1 MKYFL
6 LDQNGNA
13 LPSRFIINSKT
24 GRAIGE
30 IKYRVPDNQE
40 TITSE
45 GWATYKADSL
55 TVHEEDVGD
64 MIRSNYLIIED

>member
-1 MKYFL
+1 MKWFL
-6 LDQNGNA
+6 LDQNSNA
-13 LPSRFIINSKT
+13 LSSRFIINSKT

-30 IKYRVPDNQE
+30 MKYRVPDNQE
-40 TITSE
+40 TIE
-45 GWATYKADSL
+45 NWNTYRVDSL